1 MAVVGMMPAIARKAF
16 ETDKLQTLLI
26 TTIPV
31 AFFTVSIFWGDLF
44 SHRRFVTYMLTFWLV
59 ACLPMV
65 LIAATSGY
73 AMLLIPYAVCAIGGA
88 GYYPAAGELLKRI
101 YPDKAR
107 GRAFGVI
114 SGLMY
119 LANGAMSYGM
129 GVWLSHHPEA
139 FRIFLPIAVCL
150 QFIGAA
156 IFVYLAKQ
164 VSADVGRVK
173 ERDQTPM
180 QERLLRPILQMSAVL
195 KADPVFARYEAA
207 YMTYGVGW
215 MVCYALVPFIATKK
229 LNLDY
234 DEFALSI
241 QVSYLVGLV
250 LMMWPSG
257 YLIDRIGAVRSVGI
271 SFGLLA
277 LYPVGLMLA
286 TSFAQ
291 LCVISFLYGIAHAA
305 TSMGWTLGPVSLA
318 PEPSKV
324 PQYVAIHAT
333 LVGLRGIVFQGLG
346 VWIYHLTTSF
356 VLPLIMATIAFV
368 WSAAQMWSLHRRLQA
383 DRRAAPIPEAAT

>member
-1 MAVVGMMPAIARKAF
+1 
-16 ETDKLQTLLI
+16 
-26 TTIPV
+26 
-31 AFFTVSIFWGDLF
+31 
-44 SHRRFVTYMLTFWLV
+44 
-59 ACLPMV
+59 
-65 LIAATSGY
+65 
-73 AMLLIPYAVCAIGGA
+73 
-88 GYYPAAGELLKRI
+88 
-101 YPDKAR
+101 
-107 GRAFGVI
+107 
-114 SGLMY
+114 
-119 LANGAMSYGM
+119 
-129 GVWLSHHPEA
+129 
-139 FRIFLPIAVCL
+139 
-150 QFIGAA
+150 
-156 IFVYLAKQ
+156 
-164 VSADVGRVK
+164 
-173 ERDQTPM
+173 
-180 QERLLRPILQMSAVL
+180 VL

-346 VWIYHLTTSF
+346 VWIYHLTASF

-383 DRRAAPIPEAAT
+383 DRRAALIPEAAT